1 MILDTLLDANNLVKR
16 VRRGEVLKLGPHELL
31 YLQEGDLSL
40 RKQLVAILLRS
51 PDAPPDH
58 IYIRRAKPLSQRD
71 RRSFY
76 EWQPASPKIETH
88 AVDVHT
94 FALMLR
100 KAMEDYAATLNEAST
115 HD

>member
-1 MILDTLLDANNLVKR
+1 MLLDTLLDANNIVKR
-16 VRRGEVLKLGPHELL
+16 VRRGEVLHLGAHELL
-31 YLQEGDLSL
+31 YLRERELAN
-40 RKQLVAILLRS
+40 RTQLVAILYRESSL
-51 PDAPPDH
+51 PDH

-71 RRSFY
+71 KRSLY
-76 EWQPASPKIETH
+76 EWQPASPKIEIR

-100 KAMEDYAATLNEAST
+100 KVMEDYAATLNEASN